1 MGLFSKKT
9 KAFYAMANGTSV
21 AIEEVPDEVFST
33 KMMGEG
39 IAIKPNEGKIYAP
52 CAGKVTMLMD
62 NTKHAVGIENEDGI
76 EVLIH
81 VGLDTVNLMGEG
93 LQAHVEVGDELEVGD
108 LLISYDKDK
117 LTSEGINDITMLVVV
132 SDNNHK
138 MTKFHTNQQVSI
150 KKSTLIEYK

>member
-21 AIEEVPDEVFST
+21 AIEDVPDEVFST

-39 IAIKPNEGKIYAP
+39 IAIIPSDGKIHAP

-108 LLISYDKDK
+108 LLISYDKEK

-138 MTKFHTNQQVSI
+138 MTKFNTNQQVSI

>member
-1 MGLFSKKT
+1 M
-9 KAFYAMANGTSV
+9 FY
-21 AIEEVPDEVFST
+21 IR
-33 KMMGEG
+33 
-39 IAIKPNEGKIYAP
+39 
-52 CAGKVTMLMD
+52 
-62 NTKHAVGIENEDGI
+62 
-76 EVLIH
+76 

-93 LQAHVEVGDELEVGD
+93 LQAHAEEGEELEVGD

-138 MTKFHTNQQVSI
+138 MTKFHTNQQVGI

>member
-21 AIEEVPDEVFST
+21 AIEDVPDEVFST

-39 IAIKPNEGKIYAP
+39 IAIIPSDGKIHAP